1 MAERLNDDQIE
12 VALAELEGWSR
23 DGDKIVRE
31 FQFRDF
37 VEALGFITQVGVLAE
52 GMNHHPELFNVYNR
66 VRIELSTHD
75 AGGIT
80 DLDVELATKV
90 SARAG

>member
-1 MAERLNDDQIE
+1 MAERLSDDQIE
-12 VALAELEGWSR
+12 AALGDLDGWTR

-31 FQFRDF
+31 FQFGDF

-75 AGGIT
+75 EGGIT
-80 DLDVELATKV
+80 DLDVELAAKV
-90 SARAG
+90 SARA

>member
-1 MAERLNDDQIE
+1 MAERLNDEQIDA
-12 VALAELEGWSR
+12 ALADLDGWSR
-23 DGDKIVRE
+23 DGDKIMRE
-31 FQFRDF
+31 FQFGDF

-52 GMNHHPELFNVYNR
+52 CMNHHPELFNVYNR

-90 SARAG
+90 SARA

>member
-1 MAERLNDDQIE
+1 MAERLSDDQIE
-12 VALAELEGWSR
+12 AALGDLDGWTR

-31 FQFRDF
+31 FQFGDF

-52 GMNHHPELFNVYNR
+52 DMNHHPELFNVYNR

-75 AGGIT
+75 EGGIT

-90 SARAG
+90 SARA